1 MTPFPLHPAAR
12 TLRRSLLRCQQ
23 TWEAPLVQPDA
34 ASLTLQAN
42 TEVSSHPQRAAGDKD
57 SVPLLASLWGA
68 GSLLASSP
76 ALLCLSHTAGH
87 SEQNLLGLG
96 LTFFLCPVRNS
107 LRLSKTSANSSFCP
121 MGDTSFGDI
130 QSAVSSTGTERG
142 SSRRQGGGALGWQE
156 GLGRGACLPPGDT
169 RHATPLRG
177 GGVGGV
183 KGSSLTS
190 SLISALCQ
198 AEAGPSQGR
207 RQSHAEVKSS
217 HCSAHRRSRAKELG
231 KETAGR
237 ESPGAPGSPSC
248 PRPRLPQR
256 PDRQLQE
263 LPGAAGGGRRK
274 ESGSTSPC
282 R

>member
-1 MTPFPLHPAAR
+1 MEEHWAGKRDWA
-12 TLRRSLLRCQQ
+12 
-23 TWEAPLVQPDA
+23 
-34 ASLTLQAN
+34 
-42 TEVSSHPQRAAGDKD
+42 EVPTCHQVIPGM
-57 SVPLLASLWGA
+57 PLLCG
-68 GSLLASSP
+68 
-76 ALLCLSHTAGH
+76 
-87 SEQNLLGLG
+87 
-96 LTFFLCPVRNS
+96 V
-107 LRLSKTSANSSFCP
+107 
-121 MGDTSFGDI
+121 
-130 QSAVSSTGTERG
+130 
-142 SSRRQGGGALGWQE
+142 
-156 GLGRGACLPPGDT
+156 
-169 RHATPLRG
+169 

-217 HCSAHRRSRAKELG
+217 HCSAHRRPRAKELG
-231 KETAGR
+231 KETAGG

-274 ESGSTSPC
+274 ESGSLRHAGRKQELLSYFPGAAFPHL
-282 R
+282 